1 MIAISYSFVYD
12 GRASMLRKE
21 RARCWPAISTACP
34 IGTQMILEMIAFAK
48 GGATF
53 AYRWRRPLAN
63 EIVEKSKLASP

>member
-1 MIAISYSFVYD
+1 
-12 GRASMLRKE
+12 
-21 RARCWPAISTACP
+21 
-34 IGTQMILEMIAFAK
+34 MILEIIEFAK